1 MRYRIM
7 DSHRISLRDGLAR
20 ARGFSL
26 VELMIVVAIIG
37 ILAAIAYP
45 SYQGHVMRT
54 HRGAAKACA
63 AEYASFM
70 ERYYATNLTYVGAA
84 PGTLDC
90 ATQGNLDQRYTFA
103 VGNLAR
109 RSYTVT
115 ATAIGSQTQDT
126 DCGNLTLNQ
135 AGVRGA
141 SGTKGPDYCW

>member
-1 MRYRIM
+1 MR
-7 DSHRISLRDGLAR
+7 SHRTPPRDGFSR
-20 ARGFSL
+20 AHGFSL
-26 VELMIVVAIIG
+26 IELMIVVAIIG

-45 SYQGHVMRT
+45 SYQSHVMRT

-84 PGTLDC
+84 PGTLGC
-90 ATQGNLDQRYTFA
+90 ATQSNLDQRYTFA
-103 VGNLAR
+103 VGSLAR

-115 ATAIGSQTQDT
+115 ATAIGTQATQDT

>member
-1 MRYRIM
+1 MH
-7 DSHRISLRDGLAR
+7 SHRTPPRDRLSR

-26 VELMIVVAIIG
+26 IELMIVVAIIG

-45 SYQGHVMRT
+45 SYQSHVMRT

-63 AEYASFM
+63 TEYASFM

-84 PGTLDC
+84 PGNLGC

-109 RSYTVT
+109 RAYTVT
-115 ATAIGSQTQDT
+115 ATAIGTQATQDT

-135 AGVRGA
+135 AGTRGA